1 MLCKSNGRAVPLLD
15 QNKCHNQTMIISY
28 APPLQ
33 PPKQF
38 ETESNSIIFGRNPSP
53 DQHVDIDLVEDDHI
67 SHVHA
72 GLTFENNEYWIEDL
86 GSANGTW
93 VNGVEIKTGT
103 RLMPGDKVQV
113 GWTIIEVQMEPP
125 ASTPV
130 PSPVS
135 DSPTILMEQIEPE
148 GPVSAPGPF
157 PDSSTI
163 DRKQVKP
170 APSADDPGHDTD
182 ADILISELA
191 EPKVAISD
199 DDPAP
204 DSATSLT
211 KLLDSIPPAAEP
223 DPVPASEGTIVD
235 LTDITIRP
243 HAITGHGTADE
254 MLEQSR
260 RQLTALND
268 LCQMLSAADSLDSLV
283 QILVKHLQK
292 AIPNAQRGAV
302 LLPGERGELLLKA
315 HWPQGDHSVSMT
327 WIKRAYDRR
336 EPFIWSAAESHTGND
351 TPESA
356 IYYSVQS
363 AIYVPLV
370 LGEQVLGVMYVDNYL
385 THEAFLGT
393 DLELMR
399 AIANQVAM
407 FVRDHIL
414 RKDLKREEELRSY
427 LSRQFSPKIAKRIC
441 AKDSRLRAGGERVD
455 PVTILVSDVRSFT
468 ALSAEMEPDEVVR
481 MLNEM
486 FDAFVPIIFE
496 HDGVVDKYIGDSVLA
511 VFGSPEKDDEQCEK
525 AVKAALEMQRAV
537 RKLGEGRKVRRLPV
551 FDVGISV
558 HTGAVIHGFIG
569 SAERL
574 EYTVIGDTVNRA
586 SRYCDGAAAGEVI
599 ISQTVYEHVY
609 HLVNVQPKVI
619 KTKHPE
625 TEPDLKAFVVKDL
638 KR

>member
-1 MLCKSNGRAVPLLD
+1 
-15 QNKCHNQTMIISY
+15 MIISY

-235 LTDITIRP
+235 LTDITTRP

-315 HWPQGDHSVSMT
+315 HWPQG
-327 WIKRAYDRR
+327 
-336 EPFIWSAAESHTGND
+336 G
-351 TPESA
+351 
-356 IYYSVQS
+356 
-363 AIYVPLV
+363 
-370 LGEQVLGVMYVDNYL
+370 
-385 THEAFLGT
+385 
-393 DLELMR
+393 
-399 AIANQVAM
+399 
-407 FVRDHIL
+407 
-414 RKDLKREEELRSY
+414 
-427 LSRQFSPKIAKRIC
+427 
-441 AKDSRLRAGGERVD
+441 
-455 PVTILVSDVRSFT
+455 SF
-468 ALSAEMEPDEVVR
+468 R
-481 MLNEM
+481 
-486 FDAFVPIIFE
+486 
-496 HDGVVDKYIGDSVLA
+496 
-511 VFGSPEKDDEQCEK
+511 
-525 AVKAALEMQRAV
+525 
-537 RKLGEGRKVRRLPV
+537 
-551 FDVGISV
+551 
-558 HTGAVIHGFIG
+558 
-569 SAERL
+569 
-574 EYTVIGDTVNRA
+574 
-586 SRYCDGAAAGEVI
+586 
-599 ISQTVYEHVY
+599 
-609 HLVNVQPKVI
+609 
-619 KTKHPE
+619 
-625 TEPDLKAFVVKDL
+625 
-638 KR
+638 